1 MICPKCDAV
10 NKDNAHVCQNCGIR
24 LSGTAMRPGAKKT
37 ERRYLAVG
45 TALAIVIIMLL
56 ALILTSFSCIC
67 SGCHNGDENDIN
79 TNVAGDDWAGDELT
93 SDSSIGWDDVSNS
106 DNIEDDYV
114 DDVPV
119 E

>member
-1 MICPKCDAV
+1 MICPKCDAI

-45 TALAIVIIMLL
+45 TALALVIVLL
-56 ALILTSFSCIC
+56 LVLMITSFSCVC
-67 SGCHNGDENDIN
+67 SGCHNGDEDDIN
-79 TNVAGDDWAGDELT
+79 TNVAGDDWAGDELV
-93 SDSSIGWDDVSNS
+93 SESSVGSEYVSGA
-106 DNIEDDYV
+106 DADLIDEA
-114 DDVPV
+114 PV